1 MLLHYC
7 IQIAEVHDD
16 LRDVKFVLDPME
28 EEAGKAILQMLR
40 QSDASEEL
48 ELETFLQ
55 AASKLD
61 LTSPKALLIER
72 RAIKKLLDKVN
83 GNDPKKE
90 GVLKFFLYLIKK
102 YGKSIRSETGER
114 NENIQSESQSLTP
127 STTSSDASPLHNN
140 RLSDL

>member
-1 MLLHYC
+1 MQFVSLLLHYC
-7 IQIAEVHDD
+7 IQIVEVHDD

-72 RAIKKLLDKVN
+72 RAIRSDEKHSCM
-83 GNDPKKE
+83 PS
-90 GVLKFFLYLIKK
+90 VLHARICVQKK
-102 YGKSIRSETGER
+102 YCHAYQQGYFDCLYI
-114 NENIQSESQSLTP
+114 
-127 STTSSDASPLHNN
+127 
-140 RLSDL
+140 